1 MEGEKEAQTRRN
13 ARRIQEFRR
22 IPRAGKQLRDHP
34 NHEPEAGR
42 KIPKGKGKKISQ
54 VEREKNSQMEGKN
67 SKRER
72 KNQKKEGKK
81 FPKRREKFPKGR
93 GKSKREGKKNSQM
106 EGENAQRERE
116 NFQREG
122 KKSKSCRAGA
132 CPSSPWIFPLT
143 RGRKTFLPRIKRSRK
158 GRKRLGKTLGAG
170 IKDVGKGK
178 L

>member
-93 GKSKREGKKNSQM
+93 EKKFPN
-106 EGENAQRERE
+106 GRRKCPKGRE